1 MASRLRILT
10 WNTWL
15 QIDPSS
21 KPNPNPDKR
30 APLIADK
37 LSASNRDILLLQK
50 VWSNRDELIDGIN
63 KEFVYI
69 SEKINDKHG
78 LNLHAGLLTV
88 SRFKLKF
95 LGSIDFEET
104 LGIEGMF
111 SNKGAALWEGVWED
125 NIFQLASVHLQGHAS
140 SDKQQAKLPA
150 TRRAQLRQL
159 CKELLNPH
167 LRPKVPQI
175 ICGDFSINYGT
186 SDYGDVLEILDAE
199 DGPITG
205 KVPYTAYGREKGMY
219 PNDIGR
225 DFINNPETL
234 DYILL
239 RNHKSELIEVTVT
252 RTVRRY
258 IEVWKARDGKTY
270 QNLAYRYA
278 LEGNIDFSVDKE
290 EIDTEQSGTEE
301 ELNNPMPLYI
311 AAEHLL

>member
-78 LNLHAGLLTV
+78 LNLHAGLLTA

-111 SNKGAALWEGVWED
+111 SNKGAALWEGTWED
-125 NIFQLASVHLQGHAS
+125 NTFQLASVHLQGHAS
-140 SDKQQAKLPA
+140 SEKQQEKFI
-150 TRRAQLRQL
+150 
-159 CKELLNPH
+159 KEGKDFLTENK
-167 LRPKVPQI
+167 LRPEVDTTASGLQYEVI
-175 ICGDFSINYGT
+175 VEG
-186 SDYGDVLEILDAE
+186 E
-199 DGPITG
+199 GP
-205 KVPYTAYGREKGMY
+205 
-219 PNDIGR
+219 
-225 DFINNPETL
+225 NPTIE
-234 DYILL
+234 
-239 RNHKSELIEVTVT
+239 SEVTVHYT
-252 RTVRRY
+252 GKLLDGTVFDSSVERGEPITFNLGQVIPGWTEGLQLMKSGAKY
-258 IEVWKARDGKTY
+258 ILYIPYD
-270 QNLAYRYA
+270 LAYGENGAGADIPPYST
-278 LEGNIDFSVDKE
+278 LIFEV
-290 EIDTEQSGTEE
+290 
-301 ELNNPMPLYI
+301 ELI
-311 AAEHLL
+311 SFK